1 MLISK
6 FNNEGIKEAIDLFE
20 NEVNILLPKQ
30 YKRFLLKYNG
40 GQTPKSNFKINRVSS
55 DIKGFYGLANANE
68 YYNFDR
74 LKGRESFKELLKDGY
89 LIIGYNTFGDYILIG
104 VREENNGKV
113 YFHYHDRPKK
123 YIELTENF
131 SAFTSKCK
139 SKKIGYIESVEER
152 KAFLIKNGK
161 EKNITIGLIEMW
173 QEEIDDYANIHQEK
187 LILNEEKDL
196 ER

>member
-6 FNNEGIKEAIDLFE
+6 FNNDGIKQAINQFE
-20 NEVNILLPKQ
+20 KEIVKIPRQ
-30 YKRFLLKYNG
+30 YKDFLIKYNG
-40 GQTPKSNFKINRVSS
+40 GRTPETTFKINKVSS
-55 DIKGFYGLANANE
+55 DLVCFYGLGNTEE
-68 YYNFDR
+68 YYDYSKIITR
-74 LKGRESFKELLKDGY
+74 SSFKEFIEEGY
-89 LIIGYNTFGDYILIG
+89 LIIGYNSFGDYILIG
-104 VREENNGKV
+104 VNNENNGKI
-113 YFHYHDRPKK
+113 YFCYHDRPKK
-123 YIELTENF
+123 HIELAENF
-131 SAFTSKCK
+131 STFTSKCK